1 VIRRFFAHLY
11 QPCHGKDG
19 LNAPLVLWRTVWRLI
34 MAYFL
39 FARFDDVSRLQH
51 LDLTVETSPAPHLRV
66 HLSGGKTDQDSQGF
80 WRYVSPNNENP
91 DLCPVCLTSLY
102 LHRIG
107 ADHSGYLVART
118 QLAAGRRL
126 VLDGRYHL
134 PYSRARQDFRTLL
147 TTLGLDP
154 NKYSEHS
161 ARRGAVTSA
170 SNAGLSNETLQDLV
184 GWKSSAMP
192 QLYTDCSL
200 LHYLSCS
207 AKLAL

>member
-1 VIRRFFAHLY
+1 
-11 QPCHGKDG
+11 
-19 LNAPLVLWRTVWRLI
+19 

-39 FARFDDVSRLQH
+39 FARFDDVSWLQH
-51 LDLTVETSPAPHLRV
+51 LDLTVESSPAPHLRV
-66 HLSGGKTDQDSQGF
+66 HLSGGKTDQDGQGF

-102 LHRIG
+102 LRRIG

-118 QLAAGRRL
+118 QLAAGRCL
-126 VLDGRYHL
+126 VLDGHYRL

-147 TTLGLDP
+147 TT
-154 NKYSEHS
+154 S

-184 GWKSSAMP
+184 GWKSSTMP
-192 QLYTDCSL
+192 QLYTDRSL
-200 LHYLSCS
+200 LHYRSCS